1 MSLIGPNAALVQADV
16 AAAFEI
22 SAVSYKGLS
31 VTTAAGQPAR
41 LAVVDSNGK
50 VIDASEEVAKAAW
63 DVAVQSYRNFLM
75 GTGHLR
81 VLSRP
86 PTSKAST

>member
-1 MSLIGPNAALVQADV
+1 MSLIGTVNSAPTGDSS
-16 AAAFEI
+16 AAFEI

-31 VTTAAGQPAR
+31 VTTGGQPAR
-41 LAVVDSNGK
+41 LAVVDSEGN

-63 DVAVQSYRNFLM
+63 DAAVRSYRNFLM
-75 GTGHLR
+75 GTGHLK

-86 PTSKAST
+86 STKAAA